1 MKLICTR
8 EKFKKAILN
17 LERAVSK
24 QKTLPILNNILFEAE
39 KNSFKL
45 SATNLEIGVII
56 KISAKVEKEGRIT
69 IPAKLIGNFIANLP
83 SSGEDNLAL
92 EVVDQNLKIKSGH
105 SKALIK
111 GLPADDFPLIPQK
124 NSDFLIKLPS
134 FILKKAIAKTT
145 ACVGYNETRQE
156 LTGVNVIFNPQEI
169 FLAATDSFRL
179 AECRI
184 RLGAENLNKEIYEAF
199 LKAKNNI
206 IIPSATLLELSR
218 IIQNEAEEGWVKITV
233 ENSQIFF
240 ELEGIKIVSRLI
252 NGKYPEYKNIIPK
265 EFKTAVRGE
274 KELLQGVIKM
284 ASVFTSGRSG
294 EIGIKI
300 NSEEKKAIFEAK
312 SVEVGEN
319 SSELKLEITGPPQ
332 EIIFNSKYL
341 LDGLNTLNT
350 PQIALLINS
359 SSSPAALKEIDLEK
373 GTIAADYI
381 YIIMPIKN

>member
-1 MKLICTR
+1 MKLICTQ

-24 QKTLPILNNILFEAE
+24 QNTLPILNNILFETE
-39 KNSFKL
+39 KGIFKL
-45 SATNLEIGVII
+45 SATNLEIGVIV
-56 KISAKVEKEGRIT
+56 KISAKIEKEGKIT

-83 SSGEDNLAL
+83 SSGEDNITL
-92 EVVDQNLKIKSGH
+92 EAIDQNLKIKSGH
-105 SKALIK
+105 SKAIIK

-124 NSDFLIKLPS
+124 TSDFLINIPS
-134 FILKKAIAKTT
+134 FILKKAINKIIT
-145 ACVGYNETRQE
+145 CVGYNETRQE
-156 LTGVNVIFNPQEI
+156 LTGVSVIFNPQGL

-179 AECRI
+179 AESQ
-184 RLGAENLNKEIYEAF
+184 LQLNEENINKEIYEVF
-199 LKAKNNI
+199 IKAKNSI

-218 IIQNEAEEGWVKITV
+218 IIQNEAEEEMVKIAV
-233 ENSQIFF
+233 DNSQIFF
-240 ELEGIKIVSRLI
+240 DLGGIKIVSRLI

-265 EFKTAVRGE
+265 DFKTVIQGE
-274 KELLQGVIKM
+274 KELIQGVIKM

-300 NSEEKKAIFEAK
+300 NSEEKKVIFEAK

-319 SSELKLEITGPPQ
+319 SSELKLDIEGPSQ

-341 LDGLNTLNT
+341 LDGLGTLNT

-359 SSSPAALKEIDLEK
+359 GSAPAALKEVDMEK
-373 GTIAADYI
+373 KSLASDYV